1 VAKKHIFIEDFPP
14 SKQNRL
20 FVCIFVGTNIKINII
35 MSTQAQ
41 STTQWNLDPTH
52 SEVQFKVKH
61 LVIST
66 VTGSFNQFT
75 AAATTHGDSWEN
87 AQINFSADINSID
100 TNNEQRDGHLKSGD
114 FFDAENHPT
123 LNFVSTSFTKKSD
136 NQFALVGDLTLKGTT
151 KSVTLNTEFGG
162 EMVDPYGN
170 HKAGFEVSGEI
181 NREEFGLTW
190 SAVTEAGGVVVGANV
205 KLHMNI
211 QLVKG

>member
-1 VAKKHIFIEDFPP
+1 MT
-14 SKQNRL
+14 S
-20 FVCIFVGTNIKINII
+20 
-35 MSTQAQ
+35 QAQ
-41 STTQWNLDPTH
+41 ATTQWNLDPTH

-66 VTGSFNQFT
+66 VTGSFNQFN
-75 AAATTHGDSWEN
+75 AAATTHSESWEN
-87 AQINFSADINSID
+87 AEITFSADINSID
-100 TNNEQRDGHLKSGD
+100 TNNEQRDGHLKSAD

-123 LNFVSTSFTKKSD
+123 LNFKSTSFTKKSD
-136 NQFALVGDLTLKGTT
+136 NQYALVGDLTLKGTT
-151 KSVTLNTEFGG
+151 KSVTLNAEFGG

-170 HKAGFEVSGEI
+170 HKAGFEVTGEI

>member
-1 VAKKHIFIEDFPP
+1 MT
-14 SKQNRL
+14 S
-20 FVCIFVGTNIKINII
+20 
-35 MSTQAQ
+35 QAQ
-41 STTQWNLDPTH
+41 ATTQWNLDPTH

-66 VTGSFNQFT
+66 VTGTFNQFS
-75 AAATTHGDSWEN
+75 ASATTHGEGWEN
-87 AQINFSADINSID
+87 AQITFTADINSID
-100 TNNEQRDGHLKSGD
+100 TNNEQRDGHLKSAD

-123 LNFVSTSFTKKSD
+123 LTFNSTSFTKKSD
-136 NQFALVGDLTLKGTT
+136 NVYTLVGDLTLKGTT
-151 KSVTLNTEFGG
+151 KSVTLNAEFGG

-205 KLHMNI
+205 KLLMNI
-211 QLVKG
+211 QFAKG